1 MSKSSPFTGL
11 KLSGQV
17 GLDQRL
23 FGSGQTSQ
31 PTKQR
36 DNETTLARNN
46 GPTRQ
51 RNIVRTGQRT
61 NELTSQADNEATL
74 IRDNGQTMTP
84 TNEPPEP
91 DNDEQRRSADRRR
104 PRQAPRFA
112 FPGERLVERHS
123 HDIFRDQVLWI
134 NRLKLELEEQYGK
147 RVTSN
152 SIVRLAID
160 RLRADFQANGGN
172 TITALLIHG
181 PYEPDRARG
190 QKGGGSGSGV

>member
-1 MSKSSPFTGL
+1 MSKSSAFTGL

-23 FGSGQTSQ
+23 FRSAQTSQ

-36 DNETTLARNN
+36 YNETT
-46 GPTRQ
+46 Q
-51 RNIVRTGQRT
+51 RRSNVRAEQGT
-61 NELTSQADNEATL
+61 NEQASQQDNEATL
-74 IRDNGQTMTP
+74 PRDNGIEERLDTGRG
-84 TNEPPEP
+84 E
-91 DNDEQRRSADRRR
+91 
-104 PRQAPRFA
+104 PRQTPRFA

-152 SIVRLAID
+152 SIIRLAID
-160 RLRADFQANGGN
+160 RLRADFEKDGGGP
-172 TITALLIHG
+172 ITALLIER
-181 PYEPDRARG
+181 PYEPDKGRG
-190 QKGGGSGSGV
+190 QRGGGSGSGV

>member
-11 KLSGQV
+11 KLSDQV

-46 GPTRQ
+46 ETTQ
-51 RNIVRTGQRT
+51 RRSNVRAGQRT
-61 NELTSQADNEATL
+61 NEHASEQDNEATL
-74 IRDNGQTMTP
+74 PRDNGQTMTQ
-84 TNEPPEP
+84 TNEPPDHHRNEERP
-91 DNDEQRRSADRRR
+91 SAARKG

-160 RLRADFQANGGN
+160 RLRADFEKDGGEA
-172 TITALLIHG
+172 ITALLIEG
-181 PYEPDRARG
+181 PYEPDRERG
-190 QKGGGSGSGV
+190 QGGGGSGSGV